1 MQYKNLCGLSERF
14 LRNMEAI
21 RWGERLLQSWQ
32 TEGKTADHAKIV
44 EDYDPDIFVGNEMEV
59 VSVDVCGNKDLGF
72 LPGR

>member
-1 MQYKNLCGLSERF
+1 MLNMHDIFWPQQKTDRWQIMQKE
-14 LRNMEAI
+14 
-21 RWGERLLQSWQ
+21 
-32 TEGKTADHAKIV
+32 KTADHAKIV

>member
-1 MQYKNLCGLSERF
+1 MGRK
-14 LRNMEAI
+14 A
-21 RWGERLLQSWQ
+21 LQSWQ

>member
-1 MQYKNLCGLSERF
+1 
-14 LRNMEAI
+14 MEAI

-32 TEGKTADHAKIV
+32 TEGKNCRSRKIV
-44 EDYDPDIFVGNEMEV
+44 EDYDPDIFVGNEMEM

>member
-1 MQYKNLCGLSERF
+1 MGCQKGSYEIWKQSD
-14 LRNMEAI
+14 
-21 RWGERLLQSWQ
+21 GEKGFYRVGRQK
-32 TEGKTADHAKIV
+32 EKTADHAKIV